1 MMATIYGVP
10 PSPYVRKTLLAHAV
24 KGISVELKL
33 TMPGS
38 DEPEFRAASPFGK
51 IPAYRLDDTT
61 AFSDSSVIIA
71 YLERTNSTNSLYP
84 EDAADYAIALALEE
98 YSDTKF
104 SEVVSA
110 LYYQRI
116 IGPMFFQH
124 DTDQARVDD
133 LLTNLIPAQLDY
145 LEKTLGENS
154 YFVGNSFSIADLS
167 IGSHMLSLYHTKFD
181 IDTIRWPAVAAFNDA
196 FLART
201 EVKEQLA
208 QELAVFGK

>member
-1 MMATIYGVP
+1 MAIIYGVP
-10 PSPYVRKTLLAHAV
+10 PSPYVRKTLLAHAI
-24 KGISVELKL
+24 KGISVELKP

-38 DEPEFRAASPFGK
+38 DDPEFRAASPFGK
-51 IPAYRLDDTT
+51 IPAYRITDTT

-71 YLERTNSTNSLYP
+71 YLERTNNANSLYP
-84 EDAADYAIALALEE
+84 KDAAEYAIALALEE

-124 DTDQARVDD
+124 ETDQTRVDD

-145 LEKTLGENS
+145 LERTLAGNT

-167 IGSHMLSLYHTKFD
+167 IGSHMLSLYHAKFD
-181 IDTIRWPAVAAFNDA
+181 IDITRWPSLAAFNNA
-196 FLART
+196 FLARE

-208 QELAVFGK
+208 QELAVFSK

>member
-1 MMATIYGVP
+1 MAIIYGVP
-10 PSPYVRKTLLAHAV
+10 PSPYVRKTLLAHAI
-24 KGISVELKL
+24 KGISAELKP

-38 DEPEFRAASPFGK
+38 DDPEFRAASPFGK
-51 IPAYRLDDTT
+51 IPAYRLNDTT

-71 YLERTNSTNSLYP
+71 YLERTNNTNSLYP
-84 EDAADYAIALALEE
+84 ENAEEYAIALALEE

-124 DTDQARVDD
+124 DTDQTRVDD

-145 LEKTLGENS
+145 LEKTLAGKP
-154 YFVGNSFSIADLS
+154 YFVGNSFSVADLS
-167 IGSHMLSLYHTKFD
+167 IGSHMLSLYHTQFD
-181 IDTIRWPAVAAFNDA
+181 IDATRWPAVATFNNA
-196 FLART
+196 FLARDRKS
-201 EVKEQLA
+201 V
-208 QELAVFGK
+208 V

>member
-1 MMATIYGVP
+1 MAIIYGVP
-10 PSPYVRKTLLAHAV
+10 PSPYVRKTLLAHAI
-24 KGISVELKL
+24 KGISAELKP

-38 DEPEFRAASPFGK
+38 DDPEFRAASPFGK
-51 IPAYRLDDTT
+51 IPAYRLNDTT

-71 YLERTNSTNSLYP
+71 YLERTNNANSLYP
-84 EDAADYAIALALEE
+84 EDAAEYAIALALEE
-98 YSDTKF
+98 YSDTKL

-124 DTDQARVDD
+124 ETDQTRVED

-145 LEKTLGENS
+145 LEKTLGENP
-154 YFVGNSFSIADLS
+154 YFVGNSFSVADLS
-167 IGSHMLSLYHTKFD
+167 IGSHMLSLFHAKFD
-181 IDTIRWPAVAAFNDA
+181 IDATRWPSVAAFNNA
-196 FLART
+196 FLARS
-201 EVKEQLA
+201 EVKTQLA

>member
-1 MMATIYGVP
+1 MAIIYGVP
-10 PSPYVRKTLLAHAV
+10 PSPYVRKTLLAHAI
-24 KGISVELKL
+24 KGISAELKP

-38 DEPEFRAASPFGK
+38 DDPEFRAASPFGK
-51 IPAYRLDDTT
+51 IPAYRLNDTT

-71 YLERTNSTNSLYP
+71 YLERTNNANSLYP
-84 EDAADYAIALALEE
+84 ADAAEYAIALALEE

-124 DTDQARVDD
+124 ETDQTRVDE
-133 LLTNLIPAQLDY
+133 LLTGLIPTHLDY
-145 LEKTLGENS
+145 LESTLAGNT
-154 YFVGNSFSIADLS
+154 YFVGNSFSVADLS
-167 IGSHMLSLYHTKFD
+167 IGSHMLSLYHAKFD
-181 IDTIRWPAVAAFNDA
+181 IDATRWPSVAAFNNA
-196 FLART
+196 FLARS